1 MYIKYTHQ
9 CQTQPPSNTARRK
22 CKSGAGI
29 YAAAATA
36 AIRPNST
43 PKPPPPRLFTC
54 HLQRRKYTIRTCLGC
69 LTHIHVMKVHISPN
83 TLDQVTG
90 SVLCERFLVRL
101 HWAYIFEVCNDFHRV
116 SVEVI
121 FLLAHWVEWWGPT
134 KLAPANCESM
144 RLYGFVYMWSRRL
157 FMLLNLVFFFLC
169 YVNVG
174 IYICTVNHSG
184 ENTFQWSRT
193 AFEWIMNEPWDEG
206 WYRR

>member
-1 MYIKYTHQ
+1 MCRNTYIERVLGGFPLHLLDYNIIAPGIVYIKYTHQ

-54 HLQRRKYTIRTCLGC
+54 HLQRRKHTIRTCLGC

-83 TLDQVTG
+83 TLDRVTG

-101 HWAYIFEVCNDFHRV
+101 H
-116 SVEVI
+116 
-121 FLLAHWVEWWGPT
+121 
-134 KLAPANCESM
+134 
-144 RLYGFVYMWSRRL
+144 
-157 FMLLNLVFFFLC
+157 
-169 YVNVG
+169 
-174 IYICTVNHSG
+174 
-184 ENTFQWSRT
+184 
-193 AFEWIMNEPWDEG
+193 
-206 WYRR
+206 